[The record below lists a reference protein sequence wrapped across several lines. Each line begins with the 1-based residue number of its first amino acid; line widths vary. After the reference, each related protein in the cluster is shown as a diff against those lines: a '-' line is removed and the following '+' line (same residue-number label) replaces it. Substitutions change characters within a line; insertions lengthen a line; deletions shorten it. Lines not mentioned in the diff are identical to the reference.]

1 MTSRKRKFIGRLRP
15 RFTFSNMMAS
25 VAVFAVLGGS
35 AYAAAT
41 IGTSD
46 IKDGAVTNAK
56 LGGKIQS
63 RWATVHHNG
72 TLINGRKASD
82 AGKVGM
88 AESLYAVTFD
98 RDVSEC
104 ASVATLTEV
113 TGGDNLGFVSTEPSG
128 SDPNEVIVETRDTG
142 GSTDPRSFHLQVSC

>member
-1 MTSRKRKFIGRLRP
+1 MTSSKRKFIGRFRP
-15 RFTFSNMMAS
+15 RLTFSNVMAS
-25 VAVFAVLGGS
+25 VAVFAALGGS

-41 IGTSD
+41 IGTDD
-46 IKDGAVTNAK
+46 IKDGAVKNGK

-88 AESLYAVTFD
+88 ADNLYAVTFD
-98 RDVSEC
+98 RDVSQC
-104 ASVATLTEV
+104 AYVATLTEI

-128 SDPNEVIVETRDTG
+128 SDPNDVIVETRDIG
-142 GSTDPRSFHLQVSC
+142 GSGDPRSFHLQVSC